1 MLKMSF
7 YDRKSQLCLSIS
19 SDEKSPLLHNL
30 WEGIGRREPSR
41 SLWSLCR
48 QQPGIYNYTF
58 QNVFHHLYPEHNEY
72 LQFCEFVSDHVAHS
86 PGLILSTLSQGRHHL
101 WNLVKKMLNINTS
114 ANLVP
119 NANRK
124 RDLPAVPRLQ
134 SGEVRQWRHKPP
146 QPEASQ
152 SPEQQAIG
160 SILFEVQG
168 EWLYGTKLG
177 YKYQEARELQVFNQ
191 MYIDNSCKNC
201 CFKPTMYNFNRLK
214 TRINKW
220 KCLYCQWMWSLEG
233 WQNTRTQEREISI
246 PHLGKYMT

>member
-1 MLKMSF
+1 
-7 YDRKSQLCLSIS
+7 
-19 SDEKSPLLHNL
+19 
-30 WEGIGRREPSR
+30 
-41 SLWSLCR
+41 
-48 QQPGIYNYTF
+48 
-58 QNVFHHLYPEHNEY
+58 
-72 LQFCEFVSDHVAHS
+72 
-86 PGLILSTLSQGRHHL
+86 
-101 WNLVKKMLNINTS
+101 MLNINTS

-152 SPEQQAIG
+152 SPEQQAIS

-168 EWLYGTKLG
+168 EWLYGTKLR

-201 CFKPTMYNFNRLK
+201 CFKPTMYNLNRLK
-214 TRINKW
+214 TRMTSGNVCMLLSMNVVSWRVAKYKNPGKRNFNTSPWQIYDLRSQKGYRAIANTFFVPMLISWGKGPRSQMLLIINPFSKVELSW
-220 KCLYCQWMWSLEG
+220 
-233 WQNTRTQEREISI
+233 
-246 PHLGKYMT
+246 LGLKLHC